1 MDKRQA
7 HQKRNG
13 RFSVRA
19 SIALWM
25 ALAGLIWVTLALGVS
40 YATRWG
46 DRSLEAQA
54 RRLSTIAPAAGQQS
68 TPDPAQK

>member
-7 HQKRNG
+7 HRQLNG

-25 ALAGLIWVTLALGVS
+25 VLAGLIWATLALGVS

-46 DRSLEAQA
+46 DASLEAQA
-54 RRLSTIAPAAGQQS
+54 RRLSTIAPAAGQQ
-68 TPDPAQK
+68 TAPDPAQK